1 MLIAAFVLFDL
12 VACFC
17 IVFWLMPVSG
27 RRDRGWGGCRS
38 WASLDSRRWK
48 LRGHARR
55 VGSAC
60 SASHSMRGPALAS
73 FRHPRSTYAASAC
86 VKLRRCLRNALHMRP
101 LRRRS
106 LSPITAGC
114 GKWGRNA
121 DCSPVC
127 SKTSPE
133 SVHDAPIHQ
142 APTGKTRS
150 SRGRQARV
158 SAIKSAEAAKVM
170 IQTSAAIEG

>member
-1 MLIAAFVLFDL
+1 MRGAQDHG
-12 VACFC
+12 
-17 IVFWLMPVSG
+17 S
-27 RRDRGWGGCRS
+27 RDRNAADDAKTGPTT
-38 WASLDSRRWK
+38 
-48 LRGHARR
+48 
-55 VGSAC
+55 V
-60 SASHSMRGPALAS
+60 GPAGQS
-73 FRHPRSTYAASAC
+73 NS
-86 VKLRRCLRNALHMRP
+86 
-101 LRRRS
+101 
-106 LSPITAGC
+106 
-114 GKWGRNA
+114 NA

-133 SVHDAPIHQ
+133 SVHDVPIHQ